1 MRPELHHT
9 QYHHKEQAPA
19 CELCGRENVTLTEH
33 HLIPRA
39 VHRKK
44 YFRRRFDIEDMRHRK
59 LMVCRK
65 CHRGI
70 HRLIPDERVLARE
83 YNTKEALL
91 NDERIAKHVEW
102 VAKQHR

>member
-1 MRPELHHT
+1 MSTYQPAHRSKDH
-9 QYHHKEQAPA
+9 ANA
-19 CELCGRENVTLTEH
+19 CELCLRSDVPLTEH

-44 YFRRRFDIEDMRHRK
+44 AFRRKYDIEDMRTRK

-70 HRLIPDERVLARE
+70 HRLIPDERILARSF
-83 YNTKEALL
+83 NTKEALL
-91 NDERIAKHVEW
+91 AHAGIRRHIAW
-102 VAKQHR
+102 VAKQKR